1 MNACPIWH
9 DPRSH
14 ANDIVSKTSIRLPQA
29 SVTWWT
35 RGVPSSGCSRGGRGW
50 RASRCAGLARP
61 PRRSAPA
68 APAAPGPATATGAAQ
83 QLCIAVRWIFITVTW
98 FPSPSVA
105 LSVCLSRPPIQQQ
118 PRSAAGPGPQ
128 QGHSFSRY
136 RTPPMTARPHT
147 FLPLTGC
154 TLRRRSTTHSR
165 STGRRHCFP
174 NPQASRKPQTV
185 LCMSRAMQAVLLG
198 GLQRHIPGARHPG
211 DSQHGAGGGCAGHE
225 GARHRPRPQL
235 PLPQPAAA
243 RRAAGARFRVQG

>member
-1 MNACPIWH
+1 MWH
-9 DPRSH
+9 DPRSL

-35 RGVPSSGCSRGGRGW
+35 RGVPSSGCWRGGRGW

-83 QLCIAVRWIFITVTW
+83 QLCIAARWLFITVPW

-105 LSVCLSRPPIQQQ
+105 LSVCLSRPPIQ

-136 RTPPMTARPHT
+136 RTPPMTARPHK

-154 TLRRRSTTHSR
+154 TPRRRSTTHSR

-185 LCMSRAMQAVLLG
+185 LCKSRPCRLYSSAVFNDTFPEHGTPEIANTALEGVVLAMKALAIDRVPNFPFPSPPPPDALRVRALG
-198 GLQRHIPGARHPG
+198 
-211 DSQHGAGGGCAGHE
+211 
-225 GARHRPRPQL
+225 
-235 PLPQPAAA
+235 
-243 RRAAGARFRVQG
+243 FRVRF